1 MSSSSTDNI
10 IERLG
15 SKIVI
20 ASGNA
25 HKIDEFQS
33 LLKAPNRFVSQRD
46 LGVVEVPET
55 GQTFL
60 ENALIKARHAAKETG
75 LPALADDSGLVVA
88 ALQGAP
94 GIYSARYAG
103 SDASDQENRQHLLQA
118 MTGKTNRAAFFHATI
133 VFLLH
138 ADDPDPVIA
147 QARWQGEILARGQG
161 EKGFGYDPLLYLAKQ
176 QKSAAQ
182 LTSSQKN
189 RLSHRGKALRLLLT
203 NLSKRFPA

>member
-15 SKIVI
+15 PKIVI

-25 HKIDEFQS
+25 HKIEEFQS
-33 LLKAPNRFVSQRD
+33 LLKAPNRFVSQRE
-46 LGVVEVPET
+46 LGVGEVPET

-88 ALQGAP
+88 ALSGAP

-103 SDASDQENRQHLLQA
+103 PDASDQENCHER
-118 MTGKTNRAAFFHATI
+118 
-133 VFLLH
+133 
-138 ADDPDPVIA
+138 
-147 QARWQGEILARGQG
+147 
-161 EKGFGYDPLLYLAKQ
+161 
-176 QKSAAQ
+176 
-182 LTSSQKN
+182 KN
-189 RLSHRGKALRLLLT
+189 RSRSLLSC
-203 NLSKRFPA
+203 NDRFPIACRGSRPRDRARPMAWGDSCARPRGLWLWL

>member
-1 MSSSSTDNI
+1 MSSSSTDSI

-25 HKIDEFQS
+25 HKIAEFQS
-33 LLKAPNRFVSQRD
+33 LLKCPNRFVSQRE
-46 LGVVEVPET
+46 LGVSDVPET
-55 GQTFL
+55 GQSFL

-88 ALQGAP
+88 ALSGAP

-103 SDASDQENRQHLLQA
+103 PDATDQENCQQLLHA
-118 MTGKTNRAAFFHATI
+118 MAGKTDRAAFFHATI

-138 ADDPDPVIA
+138 AADPDPVIA
-147 QARWQGEILARGQG
+147 QGRWHGEILTKGQG
-161 EKGFGYDPLLYLAKQ
+161 TRGFGYDPLLYLSKQ
-176 QKSAAQ
+176 KKSAAE
-182 LTSSQKN
+182 LTSGQKN
-189 RLSHRGKALRLLLT
+189 RLSHRGKALRQLLT

>member
-15 SKIVI
+15 PKIVI

-25 HKIDEFQS
+25 HKIEEFQS
-33 LLKAPNRFVSQRD
+33 LLKAPNRFVSQCD
-46 LGVVEVPET
+46 LGVREVPET

-88 ALQGAP
+88 ALSGAP

-103 SDASDQENRQHLLQA
+103 PDASDQENCQHLLQA
-118 MTGKTNRAAFFHATI
+118 MTGKTDRAAFFHATI

-138 ADDPDPVIA
+138 AEDPDPVIA
-147 QARWQGEILARGQG
+147 QGRWHGEILAQGQG
-161 EKGFGYDPLLYLAKQ
+161 NKGFGYEQPGNIAHDAVRQ
-176 QKSAAQ
+176 THSD
-182 LTSSQKN
+182 TI
-189 RLSHRGKALRLLLT
+189 H
-203 NLSKRFPA
+203 

>member
-60 ENALIKARHAAKETG
+60 ENALIKA
-75 LPALADDSGLVVA
+75 
-88 ALQGAP
+88 
-94 GIYSARYAG
+94 GIGFYTWSPHPFSWSAI
-103 SDASDQENRQHLLQA
+103 H
-118 MTGKTNRAAFFHATI
+118 
-133 VFLLH
+133 
-138 ADDPDPVIA
+138 
-147 QARWQGEILARGQG
+147 
-161 EKGFGYDPLLYLAKQ
+161 KGYRLYDW
-176 QKSAAQ
+176 
-182 LTSSQKN
+182 
-189 RLSHRGKALRLLLT
+189 
-203 NLSKRFPA
+203 

>member
-1 MSSSSTDNI
+1 MSSSSTDSI

-25 HKIDEFQS
+25 LKIAEFQS
-33 LLKAPNRFVSQRD
+33 LLKCPNRFVSQRE
-46 LGVVEVPET
+46 LGVSDVPET
-55 GQTFL
+55 GQSFL

-88 ALQGAP
+88 ALSGAP

-103 SDASDQENRQHLLQA
+103 PDATDQENCQQLLHA
-118 MTGKTNRAAFFHATI
+118 MAGKTDRAAFFHATI

-138 ADDPDPVIA
+138 AADPDPVIA
-147 QARWQGEILARGQG
+147 QGRWHGEILTKGQG
-161 EKGFGYDPLLYLAKQ
+161 TRGFGYDPLLYLAKQ
-176 QKSAAQ
+176 NKSAAE
-182 LTSSQKN
+182 LTSGQKN
-189 RLSHRGKALRLLLT
+189 RLSHRGKALRQLLT

>member
-20 ASGNA
+20 ARGNA

-60 ENALIKARHAAKETG
+60 ENALIKARNAAKETG
-75 LPALADDSGLVVA
+75 LPAFADDSGLTLV
-88 ALQGAP
+88 
-94 GIYSARYAG
+94 IR
-103 SDASDQENRQHLLQA
+103 
-118 MTGKTNRAAFFHATI
+118 KT
-133 VFLLH
+133 V
-138 ADDPDPVIA
+138 
-147 QARWQGEILARGQG
+147 
-161 EKGFGYDPLLYLAKQ
+161 
-176 QKSAAQ
+176 S
-182 LTSSQKN
+182 TSY
-189 RLSHRGKALRLLLT
+189 R
-203 NLSKRFPA
+203 P

>member
-10 IERLG
+10 IERLS

-25 HKIDEFQS
+25 HKIDEVQS
-33 LLKAPNRFVSQRD
+33 LLKAPNRFVSQSD

-60 ENALIKARHAAKETG
+60 ENALIKARNAAKETG

-88 ALQGAP
+88 ALSGAP

-103 SDASDQENRQHLLQA
+103 PDASDQENCQHLLQA
-118 MTGKTNRAAFFHATI
+118 MTGKTDRAAFFHATI

-138 ADDPDPVIA
+138 AEDPDPVIA
-147 QARWQGEILARGQG
+147 QGRWHGEILAQGQG
-161 EKGFGYDPLLYLAKQ
+161 NKGFGYDPLLYLAKQ
-176 QKSAAQ
+176 KKSAAE
-182 LTSSQKN
+182 LTARQKN
-189 RLSHRGKALRLLLT
+189 RLSHRGKALRQLLT

>member
-25 HKIDEFQS
+25 HKIAEFQS

-60 ENALIKARHAAKETG
+60 ENALIKARNAAKETG

-88 ALQGAP
+88 ALSGAP

-103 SDASDQENRQHLLQA
+103 PDASDQENCQHLLQA
-118 MTGKTNRAAFFHATI
+118 MTGKTDRAAFFHATI

-138 ADDPDPVIA
+138 AEDPDPVIA
-147 QARWQGEILARGQG
+147 QGRWHGEILAQGQG
-161 EKGFGYDPLLYLAKQ
+161 NKGFGYDPLLYLAKQ
-176 QKSAAQ
+176 KKSAAE
-182 LTSSQKN
+182 LTARQKN
-189 RLSHRGKALRLLLT
+189 RLSHRGKALRQLLT

>member
-60 ENALIKARHAAKETG
+60 ENALIKARNAAKETG

-88 ALQGAP
+88 ALSGAP

-103 SDASDQENRQHLLQA
+103 PNASDQENCQHLLRA
-118 MTGKTNRAAFFHATI
+118 MTGKTDRAAFFHATI

-147 QARWQGEILARGQG
+147 QARWHGEILARGQG

>member
-10 IERLG
+10 IERLS

-60 ENALIKARHAAKETG
+60 ENALIKARNAAKETG

-88 ALQGAP
+88 ALSGAP
-94 GIYSARYAG
+94 GIYSARYAKP
-103 SDASDQENRQHLLQA
+103 DASDQENCQHLLQA
-118 MTGKTNRAAFFHATI
+118 MTGKTDRAAFFHATI

-138 ADDPDPVIA
+138 AEDPDPVIA
-147 QARWQGEILARGQG
+147 QGRWHGEILAQGQG
-161 EKGFGYDPLLYLAKQ
+161 NKGFGYDPLLYLAKQ
-176 QKSAAQ
+176 KKSAAE
-182 LTSSQKN
+182 LTARQKN
-189 RLSHRGKALRLLLT
+189 RLSHRGKALRQLLT